1 MVRLSSG
8 LRSTPQSPNE
18 ALQPEALPPR
28 PPRPP
33 SRRRPTLSALSGF
46 ISFLVIGAVAA
57 MVALAWGN
65 SRLHEPGPLPANKV
79 VYIVPH
85 TDLPDIIDK
94 LNSEGVID
102 SPLTMNLVLTA
113 ERKRSKVK
121 AGEFLFKQQAS
132 LRDVIDTLVNGKQY
146 LHPLTIPE
154 GLTTQQI
161 VQRIRDSD
169 LLSGEV
175 RDVPKEGSLLPETY
189 KVTRGMTRSDLLI
202 KMQEDDRKM
211 IEQIWMRRAPDLP
224 LRSPYDLVTLASIVE
239 KETGKADERPRVAGV
254 FLNRLRKHMRLQSDP
269 TIVYG
274 LVGGQGTLGHSITRS
289 ELDKRTT
296 YNTYQ
301 VDGLPPG
308 PIANPGRAALE
319 AVANPSRTDDLYF
332 VADGTGGHAFA
343 ESVEEHNKNVV
354 RWRQIEHDAKDK
366 ADVDRLS
373 PGAIAPSPPA
383 KGNQRSDADTS
394 VFGTL
399 PSSVASVSVGPVN
412 AFLDPTQNH
421 EIDKVFAAEDRRP
434 AAPQTARGTA
444 PAAISDPSS
453 LATSV
458 DGMSLATVDDAGHSK
473 ATKASDVLD
482 GPITPVAA
490 AQTGP
495 TPSAA
500 ATAVETVAAHPVGTR
515 ASRTAALDVTTPDQP
530 DLFADPDGDAP
541 LRAPKNKPPEH
552 PKIFDASENT
562 PLDPLRNKSYDLNT
576 AKAIPANLVR

>member
-8 LRSTPQSPNE
+8 LRMTPQSPNE
-18 ALQPEALPPR
+18 ALQPEAPPPPPPR
-28 PPRPP
+28 IR

-46 ISFLVIGAVAA
+46 ISFLVIGAIA
-57 MVALAWGN
+57 ALAALAYGN

-85 TDLPDIIDK
+85 TDLPDIIEK

-132 LRDVIDTLVNGKQY
+132 LRDVIDTLVNGKQF
-146 LHPLTIPE
+146 LHAFTIPE

-161 VQRIRDSD
+161 LQRIRDSD
-169 LLSGEV
+169 LLSGDV
-175 RDVPKEGSLLPETY
+175 RDVPKEGALLPETY
-189 KVTRGMTRSDLLI
+189 KVTRGTTRSDLLI
-202 KMQEDDRKM
+202 KMQEDERKM
-211 IEQIWMRRAPDLP
+211 VEQIWMRRSPDLP
-224 LRSPYDLVTLASIVE
+224 LRSPYELVTLASIVE

-254 FLNRLRKHMRLQSDP
+254 FVNRLRKHMRLQSDP

-289 ELDKRTT
+289 ELDKKTT

-301 VDGLPPG
+301 IDGLPPG

-319 AVANPSRTDDLYF
+319 AVANPSRTGDLYF

-343 ESVEEHNKNVV
+343 DSVEEHNKNVL

-366 ADVDRLS
+366 VDVDKLS
-373 PGAIAPSPPA
+373 PGAVAPP
-383 KGNQRSDADTS
+383 KGNQRSDAGTS

-399 PSSVASVSVGPVN
+399 PTSVASISVGPLN
-412 AFLDPTQNH
+412 SFLDPTQNH
-421 EIDKVFAAEDRRP
+421 DVDKVFAADERGPSSRLMTR
-434 AAPQTARGTA
+434 APS
-444 PAAISDPSS
+444 AISDPAT

-458 DGMSLATVDDAGHSK
+458 DGLSLAVDTSTAPQNV
-473 ATKASDVLD
+473 KASDVLD
-482 GPITPVAA
+482 GPITPVNPASPAASDAKAA
-490 AQTGP
+490 A
-495 TPSAA
+495 
-500 ATAVETVAAHPVGTR
+500 ETVAAHPVGTR
-515 ASRTAALDVTTPDQP
+515 ASRTAALDVTTPDHP
-530 DLFADPDGDAP
+530 DLFADPEGGTSSP
-541 LRAPKNKPPEH
+541 APKKTPPEH

-562 PLDPLRNKSYDLNT
+562 PLDPLRNKTYDLNT